1 MRLSQLT
8 QLPHFNYLVRVIN
21 PEQRSKFI
29 VKIWHDTHEKFERAT
44 ELKTK
49 LVASFEDKLP
59 PLSGLECGYLHK
71 GSKRWIE
78 NDQDL
83 EAMYKLFT
91 SGDEITIWCEG
102 RRSVS
107 PEMPARSGRK
117 RKADEPEPSTKQAD
131 RIYELAHELYEK
143 HGETYSMPQLRLWAR
158 MLLNKQYKSMDKA
171 PPYPP
176 FLEKVPKARKHDNLS
191 DALTSA
197 ATAVVGLLNGTESSS
212 TCMSPGKRARVSGQ
226 YLEHLEKLKN
236 LHQSGVLSIEE
247 FEEQKKFALD
257 NIRKINETPL

>member
-1 MRLSQLT
+1 
-8 QLPHFNYLVRVIN
+8 
-21 PEQRSKFI
+21 
-29 VKIWHDTHEKFERAT
+29 
-44 ELKTK
+44 
-49 LVASFEDKLP
+49 
-59 PLSGLECGYLHK
+59 
-71 GSKRWIE
+71 
-78 NDQDL
+78 
-83 EAMYKLFT
+83 MYKLFT
-91 SGDEITIWCEG
+91 SGDEITNWCEG

-107 PEMPARSGRK
+107 PEMLAKNGRK

-131 RIYELAHELYEK
+131 RIDELAHELYEK

-176 FLEKVPKARKHDNLS
+176 FLEKVPMAHKHDNNLS

-197 ATAVVGLLNGTESSS
+197 ATAVVGLLNGTESNS
-212 TCMSPGKRARVSGQ
+212 TCMSPGKWGRMSDQ

-236 LHQSGVLSIEE
+236 LHQSGVLFIEE

-257 NIRKINETPL
+257 NIRKLNETP